1 MPVWVM
7 RLSPALLDGE
17 GDAEVG
23 DEGAAVVQEDVL
35 RLDVAMDDA
44 AAMGVVEGAG
54 HLGGDADGVG
64 DGELLVAREPVAEG
78 LALDEGHD
86 VVRAADES

>member
-7 RLSPALLDGE
+7 RLPPALLRGE

-23 DEGAAVVQEDVL
+23 DQRAAVVQQDVL

-44 AAMGVVEGAG
+44 VAVGVVEGAG
-54 HLGGDADGVG
+54 DLGGDAHGVG
-64 DGELLVAREPVAEG
+64 DGELLLAR
-78 LALDEGHD
+78 
-86 VVRAADES
+86 RAGRAGTRPRRRA